1 MGIKKTL
8 GLGAA
13 SAALGLSLIGGGTFA
28 YFSSTATSTAT
39 FAAGTLKL
47 GSSFNTPVALSNL
60 KPGDYTVRTF
70 TLSNEGT
77 LDIKFLKLATSY
89 TVTDAKGDNAGQ
101 DLGAHFKVK
110 LLKDTYTGGSTDGY
124 VLSEI
129 SLKELKNIPSYDLVT
144 LGALPGGISAAQSK
158 TFKVAFEFVDNG
170 QDQNAFQGDSLA
182 LNWTFEALQGLGE
195 AK

>member
-8 GLGAA
+8 GLGVA

-47 GSSFNTPVALSNL
+47 SSIPETIVNL
-60 KPGDYTVRTF
+60 TNMKPGDYAVRNF
-70 TLSNEGT
+70 ALKNDGT
-77 LDIKFLKLATSY
+77 LDIKLLTLGTAY
-89 TVTDAKGDNAGQ
+89 NVTDAKGDNASA

-110 LLKDTYTGGSTDGY
+110 ILDSSYTSGPLAGH

-129 SLKELKNIPSYDLVT
+129 SLKDLKAITAYDLI
-144 LGALPGGISAAQSK
+144 LNGAIPGGIAAGDTK
-158 TFKVAFEFVDNG
+158 NFKVAFEFVDNG
-170 QDQNAFQGDSLA
+170 QDQNVFQGDGLSLTWTFNAFQGI
-182 LNWTFEALQGLGE
+182 GE